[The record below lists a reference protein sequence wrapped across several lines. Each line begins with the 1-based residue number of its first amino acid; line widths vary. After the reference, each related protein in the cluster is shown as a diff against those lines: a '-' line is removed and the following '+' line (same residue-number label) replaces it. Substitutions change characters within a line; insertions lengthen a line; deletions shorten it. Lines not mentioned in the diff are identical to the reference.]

1 MGDEEK
7 GSEEEEWV
15 VEAKEE
21 EVVEAEVVE
30 EVGEEELEVLGGE
43 EVETPKQGLF
53 KQFPRL
59 YWIVDALEFFERG
72 AFYGALGVLP
82 LYVVL
87 VLGIPEWVW
96 GILYGILFI
105 LLYFF
110 PIVAAALAEKYGY
123 RSILVNFLILL
134 MIGYLL
140 VLLVQPG
147 QIVLLVIGILAIGF
161 GAGAFK
167 PLVSAT
173 IAHITPEHQRNF
185 AYSIYYWFINL
196 GAFLINLVMGI
207 LFLYYGLT
215 EEYYYL
221 MFILAV
227 ALIAINVAIS
237 FFIYKNPI
245 EPQRDL
251 SVSDA
256 LKKIVPALKDK
267 KYMILILIY
276 SGFWFIY
283 AFNHTFLALYMK
295 DFRRMPEWFNP
306 QLLAIIN
313 PGTIIAVGPYLGKKV
328 EKYKSLNVMMI
339 GISISLIG
347 FMLVLFSGDPGSFV
361 LGILIFSVGEFIT
374 HPGFIAY
381 VSKIAP
387 KDKVAIY
394 MGVLFIPTG
403 IGTVV
408 GGIVHGI
415 WYYFFVTQ
423 WNRPKLFGAGLG
435 ATGLLTLVGLIEY
448 NRWINKKAK
457 EEDPTYVEDKG
468 IWVKS
473 STAMVALLL
482 IPVVIGAGYMGG
494 TDTFYRTEETEGVVE
509 LIDWT
514 QYDIVQGEAISLS
527 GSLNEGQE
535 TIESVEIDAENII
548 SATFILT
555 WTDEPDATGP
565 GAYENQPDSFDI
577 EVESPDPEKGGS
589 SGGANP
595 QGGEGTILVIIEFD
609 PDVDPYMNGTGE
621 YKVTITCT
629 NAGNQEPQF
638 SIIGIR
644 DQEDSG
650 NDWELAVEYEY
661 YQEETEE
668 E

>member
-7 GSEEEEWV
+7 GSEEGG
-15 VEAKEE
+15 
-21 EVVEAEVVE
+21 EVYEVEAEKVVE
-30 EVGEEELEVLGGE
+30 EKPEGEQEPEA
-43 EVETPKQGLF
+43 PKQGLF
-53 KQFPRL
+53 KQFSRL
-59 YWIVDALEFFERG
+59 YWIVDTLEFFERG
-72 AFYGALGVLP
+72 AFYGALGVLGV
-82 LYVVL
+82 YIVL
-87 VLGIPEWVW
+87 VLGFPDWIW
-96 GILYGILFI
+96 GILYAILYI

-110 PIVAAALAEKYGY
+110 PIVAAALAEKFGY
-123 RSILVNFLILL
+123 RSILINFLILL
-134 MIGYLL
+134 MIGYLV

-147 QIVLLVIGILAIGF
+147 QLALLVISILAIGF

-173 IAHITPEHQRNF
+173 IAHITPDERRNF

-196 GAFLINLVMGI
+196 GAFLINLVTGI
-207 LFLYYGLT
+207 LFLYYGLN

-237 FFIYKNPI
+237 FFMYKNPI

-256 LKKIVPALKDK
+256 LKKIIPALKDK
-267 KYMILILIY
+267 KFMILILIY

-283 AFNHTFLALYMK
+283 AFNHTFLPIYML
-295 DFRRMPEWFNP
+295 DFHRMPEWFNP

-339 GISISLIG
+339 GISVSLVG
-347 FMLVLFSGDPGSFV
+347 FVLVLLSGDPALFV

-387 KDKVAIY
+387 EDKIAIY
-394 MGVLFIPTG
+394 MGILFIPTG

-415 WYYFFVTQ
+415 WYDIFVTE

-435 ATGLLTLVGLIEY
+435 ATGLLTLVALIGY
-448 NRWINKKAK
+448 NRWINKTAK
-457 EEDPTYVEDKG
+457 EEDPTYEEDKG

-482 IPVVIGAGYMGG
+482 IPVVIAAGYMGG
-494 TDTFYRTEETEGVVE
+494 TNTFYREEETEGAIQ
-509 LIDWT
+509 LADWT

-535 TIESVEIDAENII
+535 SLESIEIDAENII

-565 GAYENQPDSFDI
+565 GAYQNQPDSFDI
-577 EVESPDPEKGGS
+577 EVESPDPEKGGN

-595 QGGEGTILVIIEFD
+595 QGGEGMILVIIEFD
-609 PDVDPYMNGTGE
+609 PDVDPYLNGTGE
-621 YKVTITCT
+621 YTVTITCT

-650 NDWELAVEYEY
+650 NDWGLAVEYEY